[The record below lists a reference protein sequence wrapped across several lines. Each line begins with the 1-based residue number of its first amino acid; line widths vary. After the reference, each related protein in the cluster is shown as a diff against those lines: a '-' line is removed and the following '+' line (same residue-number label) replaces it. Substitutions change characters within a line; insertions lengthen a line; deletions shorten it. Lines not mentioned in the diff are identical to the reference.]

1 MDWRERISVDPQVC
15 HGRACVRG
23 TRVMVSVVLDNLA
36 SGATADV
43 VARDYHLTA
52 DDVRAALQYA
62 GELAR
67 ESVVTL
73 PNTITSPGTRWQ
85 SIL

>member
-1 MDWRERISVDPQVC
+1 MEWRERISVDPEIC
-15 HGRACVRG
+15 HGRACIRG

-36 SGATADV
+36 AGESPEAI
-43 VARDYHLTA
+43 ARDYHLSV

-67 ESVVTL
+67 EAVVTL
-73 PNTITSPGTRWQ
+73 PPPAA
-85 SIL
+85 

>member
-1 MDWRERISVDPQVC
+1 MEWRERISVDPEIC
-15 HGRACVRG
+15 HGRACIRG

-36 SGATADV
+36 AGESPEAI
-43 VARDYHLTA
+43 ARDYHVSVE
-52 DDVRAALQYA
+52 DVRAALQYA

-73 PNTITSPGTRWQ
+73 PPSAA
-85 SIL
+85 